1 MREQSLHVLARSL
14 FGFLVLAFACALITL
29 ILILLAPPSPAPE
42 FTSLRAVILILGA
55 GFTLLLFLATFWA
68 FRAPEEQL
76 ISASKLIERLVG
88 HPVPAVIL
96 IIVLLEMNIIAS
108 LALTSI
114 APAYTGPGRF
124 LLACLSLLLAGLVV
138 VLQRDRITAY
148 FNKQVQWWAA
158 LGIAILLIG
167 AGAVLTL
174 ATALVLDASGL
185 NNILRGNLDYRPLT
199 FIADGKEPSTAQFWG
214 EQSQTRITWMP
225 FVYWVV
231 EPFDG
236 EFIHVDAQGRRAT
249 WNNDTHDESPRI
261 FFFGGSTMWG
271 EGARDA
277 YTIPS
282 QTAKLLSDA
291 QIPAFVENYGQTGY
305 VSTQDLLM
313 FQFQIMRGNAPR
325 VAIFYQGFNDT
336 LTAYLQRYAGVS
348 LQEDMRAADSEAGRI
363 LRSGRP
369 LLRLP
374 GFNLDSHDF
383 SIAAVYPSSAASI
396 ADRWL
401 QNARMIEALAAAY
414 DVRVIFIW
422 QPALHHKQTLTTF
435 EGEILDRLEND
446 LPGFVGLYTRVEE
459 ELRTRITNEENSS
472 FMFLSDLFKNDTRS
486 IFYDLVHITEEGNAV
501 VAQALHNRIMDL
513 LSSDDQ

>member
-1 MREQSLHVLARSL
+1 MREQPLHVLARSL
-14 FGFLVLAFACALITL
+14 FGFLVLAFVCALITL
-29 ILILLAPPSPAPE
+29 ILMLLAPPSPAPE
-42 FTSLRAVILILGA
+42 FASLRTVILILSA
-55 GFTLLLFLATFWA
+55 GMALLLFLAAFWA
-68 FRAPEEQL
+68 FRATEEQL
-76 ISASKLIERLVG
+76 ISISQQIQRLLG
-88 HPVPAVIL
+88 RPVPAVIL
-96 IIVLLEMNIIAS
+96 VLALLEINLIAS
-108 LALTSI
+108 LALNSI
-114 APAYTGPGRF
+114 APAYTGPGLF

-138 VLQRDRITAY
+138 VLQRDRITDS
-148 FNKQVQWWAA
+148 FQRRVQSWAA
-158 LGIAILLIG
+158 LGIAILLIS

-174 ATALVLDASGL
+174 ANALVLDASGL
-185 NNILRGNLDYRPLT
+185 NDVLRGNLDYRPLT

-236 EFIHVDAQGRRAT
+236 EFIHVDAQGKRAT
-249 WNNDTHDESPRI
+249 WNNDAPDESPRI

-282 QTAKLLSDA
+282 QTARLLNDA
-291 QIPAFVENYGQTGY
+291 QIPAYVENYGQTGY

-313 FQFQIMRGNAPR
+313 FQFQLMRGNTPGL
-325 VAIFYQGFNDT
+325 AIFYQGFNDT

-374 GFNLDSHDF
+374 GFNLDAHDF

-401 QNARMIEALAAAY
+401 QNTRMIAALAAAY
-414 DVRVIFIW
+414 DVRVLFVW

-435 EGEILDRLEND
+435 EGEILDRMEND
-446 LPGFVGLYTRVEE
+446 LPGFVDLYTQVEE
-459 ELRTRITNEENSS
+459 ELRARITNEENSS
-472 FMFLSDLFKNDTRS
+472 FIFLSDLFKDDTRS

-501 VAQALHNRIMDL
+501 IAQALHDRIMDL
-513 LSSDDQ
+513 LSSDD